1 MYTTDYIRLEKKAR
15 ENNLLDDD
23 KFMFMQI
30 DAMDEL
36 QEEFNV
42 NFVCDGEGKIIGAE
56 NRVSLAEGEPVQTIG
71 SVIDTHKANL
81 RHAEILETLINDCI
95 YNNWIKR
102 VYGSIACYNSDPFVC
117 EETTIVEDVAT
128 TIYECGLRHVEDG
141 CENFDNALK
150 KLGLDDEEK
159 YEVSAVYE
167 TPYGELTIA
176 FNEDITLL

>member
-1 MYTTDYIRLEKKAR
+1 
-15 ENNLLDDD
+15 
-23 KFMFMQI
+23 MFMLL

-36 QEEFNV
+36 QEEYNV

-81 RHAEILETLINDCI
+81 RHAEILETLINDRI
-95 YNNWIKR
+95 YSNLKKR
-102 VYGSIACYNSDPFVC
+102 IYGSMACYNSDPFVC
-117 EETTIVEDVAT
+117 EDEKVINDVAT
-128 TIYECGLRHVEDG
+128 TIFEYDFRLVPARD
-141 CENFDNALK
+141 FANAIA
-150 KLGLDDEEK
+150 KLDLADTDK
-159 YEVSAVYE
+159 YEVDAIYE